1 MRPRDGDLS
10 ALSPAITT
18 GMSSL
23 SISPATGPLGLPK
36 LLQIEKIF
44 VILTDRRWVFEDL
57 RSVFAVGTSENLT
70 SVRVCATAGHHPVLV
85 SRASQ
90 KAVESPCHLIADRS
104 VAVKGD
110 GAESGKS

>member
-10 ALSPAITT
+10 TLRPRHLDRYVNFEYLSSHWASW
-18 GMSSL
+18 SSQVT
-23 SISPATGPLGLPK
+23 ANR
-36 LLQIEKIF
+36 EDF
-44 VILTDRRWVFEDL
+44 VILTDGRWVFEDL
-57 RSVFAVGTSENLT
+57 RSVFAVGTSENPT
-70 SVRVCATAGHHPVLV
+70 SVCVCATAGHHPVLV